1 MAFDGNWQLLIDTPM
16 GQRPASL
23 SISEATGSL
32 EGSLTTGMGTSDIS
46 GRATDGVVEF
56 NATLSG
62 PMGPINLA
70 FSGTVDGDQASGQ
83 VQFGAMGSGSWS
95 ASRAEEGEPVAV
107 ASRPGAA
114 TAQTSAG
121 GNGAGGS
128 PAGHAGG
135 MPRPQG
141 LTLSSF
147 TSTAAL
153 KRTFDSLSVPG
164 YRNLWIGF
172 LLQMGAMQML
182 MLTGG
187 YYVFELTGRES
198 LLGIVVAA
206 AAVPAVSLALFGG
219 VVADRMDKRR
229 VIQASQMVS
238 MGVALFIAV
247 SITTG
252 TITWYHLLA
261 ASAMQGSVMPLVMPA
276 RQAITPQLVGMDRL
290 TNAIAL
296 NAMVMSLTT
305 MAVPVMAG
313 TLIAE
318 IGVES
323 VYYVIAGMYVL
334 AVLFT
339 TRLPKVEVPPR
350 SSHATVIGDIRD
362 GFSYVFDNRVIL
374 VLLLLSFATIIFAMP
389 IRFIMPIFAKE
400 VFEVGA
406 DGLGVLMS
414 AMGLGSLGGTLVIAF
429 IGKVSRRGLA
439 LAVSGILSGL
449 VLLGFATTSYF
460 APVFATGIAILVV
473 VGMIQA
479 ARMTLTSSL
488 MMEYTNQEYRGRVMS
503 IFGLNMG
510 IMPAGVLPVTI
521 VAERM
526 GAPIALGIMA
536 GMLIIVAIRDTAS
549 EPAAQAASVGGRGR
563 PHRL

>member
-1 MAFDGNWQLLIDTPM
+1 MAFEGNWQMQVDSPM
-16 GQRPASL
+16 GTRPASL
-23 SISEATGSL
+23 SITETTGNL
-32 EGSLTTGMGTSDIS
+32 EGSLTTRMGTGSVS
-46 GRATDGVVEF
+46 GRATGGDVEF
-56 NATLSG
+56 NATVSG

-83 VQFGAMGSGSWS
+83 VQFGAMGNGSWS
-95 ASRAEEGEPVAV
+95 ASREDDGEPVAA
-107 ASRPGAA
+107 ASRAGTA
-114 TAQTSAG
+114 TAQATAVAG
-121 GNGAGGS
+121 GPPGGPPGA
-128 PAGHAGG
+128 
-135 MPRPQG
+135 MQRPQG

-153 KRTFDSLSVPG
+153 KRTFDSLGVAS

-172 LLQMGAMQML
+172 LLQMGGMQML

-187 YYVFELTGRES
+187 FYVFELTGRES

-219 VVADRMDKRR
+219 VVADRMDKKR
-229 VIQASQMVS
+229 VIQASQLVS
-238 MGVALFIAV
+238 MGVALFVAV

-252 TITWYHLLA
+252 TITWVHLLA

-305 MAVPVMAG
+305 MVVPALTG
-313 TLIAE
+313 SLIKYL
-318 IGVES
+318 GVDS
-323 VYYVIAGMYVL
+323 VYYIIAGMYVL

-350 SSHATVIGDIRD
+350 GRQTTVLGDIRD

-374 VLLLLSFATIIFAMP
+374 VLLVLSFATIIFAMP
-389 IRFIMPIFAKE
+389 IRFILPIFAKD
-400 VFEVGA
+400 VFEVGP
-406 DGLGVLMS
+406 DGLGTLMS
-414 AMGLGSLGGTLVIAF
+414 AMGFGALGGTLVIAF

-439 LAVSGILSGL
+439 LVASGILSGL
-449 VLLGFATTSYF
+449 VLLSFAATSHFMPMFTT
-460 APVFATGIAILVV
+460 GMAILVV
-473 VGMIQA
+473 VGVIQA
-479 ARMTLTSSL
+479 ARLTLTSSL
-488 MMEYTNQEYRGRVMS
+488 MMEYTTQEYRGRVMS

-510 IMPAGVLPVTI
+510 IMPAGVLPVTL
-521 VAERM
+521 VAERV
-526 GAPIALGIMA
+526 GAPVALGIMA
-536 GMLIIVAIRDTAS
+536 GILIFVAIVILIAS
-549 EPAAQAASVGGRGR
+549 P
-563 PHRL
+563 RLRQLQ

>member
-1 MAFDGNWQLLIDTPM
+1 MAFEGNWQLQMESPM
-16 GQRPASL
+16 GTRPASL
-23 SISEATGSL
+23 SIRENTGSL
-32 EGSLTTGMGTSDIS
+32 EGSLTTSMGTASVS
-46 GRATDGVVEF
+46 GRANGSEVEF
-56 NATLSG
+56 SASMSG
-62 PMGPINLA
+62 PMGAMNLT
-70 FSGTVDGDQASGQ
+70 FTGTVEGDQASGQ
-83 VQFGAMGSGSWS
+83 VQFGSMGSGSWS

-107 ASRPGAA
+107 GSRSGAA
-114 TAQTSAG
+114 TAQASAG
-121 GNGAGGS
+121 SAGNGGPPGGH
-128 PAGHAGG
+128 PGG

-164 YRNLWIGF
+164 YRNLWLGF
-172 LLQMGAMQML
+172 MLQMGAMQML

-206 AAVPAVSLALFGG
+206 AAVPAVTLALFGG
-219 VVADRMDKRR
+219 VVADRMDKKR

-290 TNAIAL
+290 TNAVAL

-350 SSHATVIGDIRD
+350 GRQTTVFGDIRD
-362 GFSYVFDNRVIL
+362 GFRYVFDNRVIL

-389 IRFIMPIFAKE
+389 IRFILPIFAKD

-414 AMGLGSLGGTLVIAF
+414 AMGLGALGGTLMIAF

-449 VLLGFATTSYF
+449 VLLSFAATSYF
-460 APVFATGIAILVV
+460 VPMFATGIAILVV

-479 ARMTLTSSL
+479 SRMTLTSSL

-510 IMPAGVLPVTI
+510 IMPAGVLPVTL
-521 VAERM
+521 VAERL
-526 GAPIALGIMA
+526 GAPVALGIMA
-536 GMLIIVAIRDTAS
+536 GMLILVAFVILLAS
-549 EPAAQAASVGGRGR
+549 P
-563 PHRL
+563 RLRQLQ

>member
-1 MAFDGNWQLLIDTPM
+1 M
-16 GQRPASL
+16 GTRPASL
-23 SISEATGSL
+23 SIRENTGSL
-32 EGSLTTGMGTSDIS
+32 EGSLTTGLGTASVS
-46 GRATDGVVEF
+46 GRANGREVEF
-56 NATLSG
+56 TTTMST
-62 PMGPINLA
+62 PMGAIDLA
-70 FSGTVDGDQASGQ
+70 FTGAVDGDRASGQ
-83 VQFGAMGSGSWS
+83 VQFGAMGSGSWIATRAEDGEPVGV
-95 ASRAEEGEPVAV
+95 ASRA
-107 ASRPGAA
+107 GAA
-114 TAQTSAG
+114 TAQAAAG
-121 GNGAGGS
+121 GGSGGPPGAPTG
-128 PAGHAGG
+128 A

-141 LTLSSF
+141 LSLSSF

-153 KRTFDSLSVPG
+153 KRTFESLSVPG

-206 AAVPAVSLALFGG
+206 ASVPAVSLSLFGG
-219 VVADRMDKRR
+219 VVADRMDKKR
-229 VIQASQMVS
+229 VIQASQVVS

-252 TITWYHLLA
+252 TITWVHLLA

-318 IGVES
+318 LGVEP

-350 SSHATVIGDIRD
+350 GRQTTVLGDIRD
-362 GFSYVFDNRVIL
+362 GFRYVFDNRVIL
-374 VLLLLSFATIIFAMP
+374 VLLILSFSTIIFAMP
-389 IRFIMPIFAKE
+389 IRFILPIFAKD
-400 VFEVGA
+400 VFMVEA
-406 DGLGVLMS
+406 DGLGVMMS
-414 AMGLGSLGGTLVIAF
+414 AMGLGALGGTLVIAF
-429 IGKVSRRGLA
+429 LGKVSRRGFA
-439 LAVSGILSGL
+439 LAASGILSGL
-449 VLLGFATTSYF
+449 VLLGFAATSHF

-473 VGMIQA
+473 IGLIQA
-479 ARMTLTSSL
+479 SRMTLTSSL
-488 MMEYTNQEYRGRVMS
+488 MMEYTDQEYRGRVMS
-503 IFGLNMG
+503 IFGLSMG

-536 GMLIIVAIRDTAS
+536 GMLILVAFVILLAS
-549 EPAAQAASVGGRGR
+549 P
-563 PHRL
+563 RLRQLQ

>member
-1 MAFDGNWQLLIDTPM
+1 
-16 GQRPASL
+16 
-23 SISEATGSL
+23 
-32 EGSLTTGMGTSDIS
+32 
-46 GRATDGVVEF
+46 
-56 NATLSG
+56 
-62 PMGPINLA
+62 
-70 FSGTVDGDQASGQ
+70 
-83 VQFGAMGSGSWS
+83 
-95 ASRAEEGEPVAV
+95 
-107 ASRPGAA
+107 
-114 TAQTSAG
+114 
-121 GNGAGGS
+121 
-128 PAGHAGG
+128 

-219 VVADRMDKRR
+219 VVADRMDKKR
-229 VIQASQMVS
+229 VIQASQLVS
-238 MGVALFIAV
+238 MGVALFVAV

-318 IGVES
+318 IGVEP

-350 SSHATVIGDIRD
+350 GRQTTVFGDIRD
-362 GFSYVFDNRVIL
+362 GFRYVFDNRVIL
-374 VLLLLSFATIIFAMP
+374 VLLILSFATIIFAMP
-389 IRFIMPIFAKE
+389 IRFILPIFAKE
-400 VFEVGA
+400 VFMVEA
-406 DGLGVLMS
+406 DGLGVMMS

-439 LAVSGILSGL
+439 LAVSGMLSGL
-449 VLLGFATTSYF
+449 VLLGFAATSYF
-460 APVFATGIAILVV
+460 VPVFATGIAILVV

-479 ARMTLTSSL
+479 SRMTLTSSL

-510 IMPAGVLPVTI
+510 IMPAGVLPVTL
-521 VAERM
+521 VAERL
-526 GAPIALGIMA
+526 GAPVALGIMA
-536 GMLIIVAIRDTAS
+536 GMLIFVAIADTARQ
-549 EPAAQAASVGGRGR
+549 PAAQAAAVGRLEFRLPPYQVRGR
-563 PHRL
+563 L